1 MVRKIKDEK
10 KRIQGRV
17 RRRKLYLVNANK
29 HSGRNRSA
37 SKSDVIQNKDG
48 RKCRR
53 VLE

>member
-10 KRIQGRV
+10 KGIQGRV
-17 RRRKLYLVNANK
+17 RKKKLYLVNADK

-37 SKSDVIQNKDG
+37 NKSDVIQNKDG

-53 VLE
+53 ILE